1 MKTAKDYWT
10 PIYNDFIGRYPEL
23 AEKIIDWYPSGQME
37 ITVKIK
43 GGEKYAYDWH
53 DQIAYLIYTQD
64 DEYELNEEE
73 WRKRF
78 AKKLQQKLNRLG
90 MTQEV
95 LAFNTGISL
104 VTINKYIKSKATPS
118 GYNIQR
124 IASALQCSYSELMY

>member
-10 PIYNDFIGRYPEL
+10 PIFNDFIQRYPEL

-43 GGEKYAYDWH
+43 GGEKYLYDW
-53 DQIAYLIYTQD
+53 QEQLVYLVHAS
-64 DEYELNEEE
+64 DEQYAVNEEE
-73 WRKRF
+73 WRIRF
-78 AKKLQQKLNRLG
+78 AKKLQRKLNCLG
-90 MTQEV
+90 MTQEA

-104 VTINKYIKSKATPS
+104 VTISKYINGKATPS